1 MNKKLLFSN
10 ALLVAFIIYH
20 NTPDNRIW
28 PAMAREVAT
37 TAGRRETGSYGGAAR
52 VADSG
57 MVVMIEADQRR

>member
-10 ALLVAFIIYH
+10 ALLVAFIIH
-20 NTPDNRIW
+20 HKTLDNRIR
-28 PAMAREVAT
+28 PAMARKVAT
-37 TAGRRETGSYGGAAR
+37 TAGRRETGSDGGAVR